1 MLLSVVK
8 DSEDT
13 DDEIPENWLELLWL
27 PERSEFCLDGL
38 VEDTFEDVSDFFPWY
53 WFKIED
59 VLDGPIFW
67 P

>member
-38 VEDTFEDVSDFFPWY
+38 VEDTFEDVSDFFP
-53 WFKIED
+53 
-59 VLDGPIFW
+59 
-67 P
+67 